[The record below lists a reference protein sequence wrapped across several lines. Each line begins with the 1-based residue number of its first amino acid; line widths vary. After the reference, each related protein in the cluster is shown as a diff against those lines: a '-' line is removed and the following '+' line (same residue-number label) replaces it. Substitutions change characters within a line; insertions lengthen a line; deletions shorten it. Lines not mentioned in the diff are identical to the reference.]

1 MQSSVEVT
9 KPSLSVRVSVITCN
23 ALVCNCLGFKQ
34 GPEHIDWRV
43 ESLLKSFESKLS
55 EISDEEFKVR
65 CVNQLVQVI

>member
-1 MQSSVEVT
+1 ML
-9 KPSLSVRVSVITCN
+9 LSVTASVLNRVLYILIGGWSPV
-23 ALVCNCLGFKQ
+23 
-34 GPEHIDWRV
+34 HIDWRV